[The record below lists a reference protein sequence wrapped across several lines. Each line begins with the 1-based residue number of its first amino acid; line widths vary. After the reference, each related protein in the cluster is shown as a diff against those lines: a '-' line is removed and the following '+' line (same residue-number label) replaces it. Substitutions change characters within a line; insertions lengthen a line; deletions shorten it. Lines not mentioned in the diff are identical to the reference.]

1 MIARGLIR
9 IVLLMGAL
17 VLINRPVI
25 AVDVDFAR
33 DIQPIFAKR
42 CFACHG
48 PAKRESGIAF
58 HVRALAVGKSES
70 GERAIVPGNPAASE
84 LLNRVTADD
93 ETQRMPPDGQP
104 LSPREV
110 GLLREWIRQGAAYAK
125 HWAFVKPARPAIPKV
140 KRSGWVRNEIDRFI
154 LARMEREGL
163 SPSPLVDRAKL
174 IRRLSIDLL
183 GLLPRAA
190 DAEAFAKDTS
200 EQAYEKVIDRLLAS
214 DHFGERWGRHWLDL
228 ARYADT
234 FGYERDD
241 VRPNAWRYRDWV
253 INSLNRNQPFDRFVI
268 EQLAGDLLDQP
279 SLQQRIATGLHRMNI
294 KNNESGIN
302 REDYRNRETVDRVNT
317 TGTAFLGLTIGCGQ
331 CHSHK
336 YDPISQKEYYQ
347 FYAFF
352 NNVEEKDVDI
362 PGTPADR
369 ARYEQALAAYNSNKK
384 RLESQKILLDEL
396 RKHTSPERWRD
407 SLANRNRE
415 WAIRSK
421 RVETAAGKNLDR
433 WTVGLTQADA
443 VAFGFAKKVAAAI
456 SIPEDKRTDEQVRL
470 LREFHPSL
478 KEKAREISARIQSP
492 AQHLKVLDLD
502 ESLKSAL
509 AAAGPDTKEQQAA
522 AGLFW
527 SALVSQL
534 DDARKAIR
542 QLSVQKRHL
551 PKPYIMTL
559 AEATKNRRRTHFL
572 VRGDFKQKGEEV
584 VSVTPAV
591 FNPLSVRGEVP
602 DRLDLAR
609 WIVGRDNPLTARVA
623 VNHIWSHLFGA
634 GIVASTDDFGT
645 QGESPSHPRLLD
657 WLAVEFVESGWDRKR
672 LIKTIVLS
680 ATYRQTARG
689 RSELQAIDPENR
701 LLARQSR
708 FRVEAEIVRD
718 LFLDAGDLLHRRL
731 GGPTIHPAV
740 PSAVSDIGYKYKTRW
755 ILSSK
760 PERYRRGLYI
770 YFKRTN
776 PYPSLTIFDSPESN
790 LCLAKRNRSNTP
802 LQALTTLNDPVFVEC
817 AQALGQILARQRAGS
832 ESRVQFAAW
841 KCLTRSLKSAE
852 VRTLL
857 NLFEAEKN
865 WYGRHADEA
874 AKLIGD
880 YGDKN
885 VPNSEAAAWVAVAR
899 AMLNLDEFVTRE

>member
-1 MIARGLIR
+1 MIERGLIR
-9 IVLLMGAL
+9 IVLLMGIA
-17 VLINRPVI
+17 VLINGPVI
-25 AVDVDFAR
+25 AADVDFAR

-48 PAKRESGIAF
+48 PAKRESGVAF

-84 LLNRVTADD
+84 LLNRVTSDD
-93 ETQRMPPDGQP
+93 ETQRMPPEGKP
-104 LSPREV
+104 LSAREV
-110 GLLREWIRQGAAYAK
+110 GLLREWIRQGAPYAK
-125 HWAFVKPARPAIPKV
+125 HWAFIKPMRPAIPKV
-140 KRSGWVRNEIDRFI
+140 KRSRWARNEIDRFI
-154 LARMEREGL
+154 LARLESAGL
-163 SPSPLVDRAKL
+163 SPSPIVDRAKL

-183 GLLPRAA
+183 GVLPSAA
-190 DAEAFAKDTS
+190 DAQAFIGDTS
-200 EQAYEKVIDRLLAS
+200 EQAYEKVVDRLFAS

-253 INSLNRNQPFDRFVI
+253 INSFNRNQPFEQFVI
-268 EQLAGDLLDQP
+268 EQLAGDLLEQP
-279 SLQQRIATGLHRMNI
+279 SLDQRIATGLHRMNI

-317 TGTAFLGLTIGCGQ
+317 TGTALLGLTIGCGQ

-336 YDPISQKEYYQ
+336 YDPISQQEYYQ

-362 PGTPADR
+362 PGSPADR
-369 ARYEQALAAYNSNKK
+369 ARYKQALAAYNAKKK
-384 RLESQKILLDEL
+384 RLASQKQLLDEL
-396 RKHTSPERWRD
+396 SKHPSHDRWQH
-407 SLANRNRE
+407 SLAERNQK
-415 WAIRSK
+415 WARLSK
-421 RVETAAGKNLDR
+421 RVEELAEKEPGQ
-433 WTVGLTQADA
+433 WTQNLTQADA
-443 VAFGFAKKVAAAI
+443 VTFGFAKKVVAAI
-456 SIPEDKRTDEQVRL
+456 AVSEDKRTDEQVRL
-470 LREFHPSL
+470 LSEFHPSL
-478 KEKAREISARIQSP
+478 KAKAREISARIQSP
-492 AQHLKVLDLD
+492 AQHLAVLDLD

-509 AAAGPDTKEQQAA
+509 AAAGPGTKEQQTAA
-522 AGLFW
+522 VFW
-527 SALVSQL
+527 GTLNSQI
-534 DDARKAIR
+534 DDTRKAIR
-542 QLSVQKRHL
+542 QLSVQNRHL

-559 AEATKNRRRTHFL
+559 AEATKNRRRTHVL
-572 VRGDFKQKGEEV
+572 VRGDFKQKGGEV
-584 VSVTPAV
+584 VAAAPSAL
-591 FNPLSVRGEVP
+591 NPLSARGKVP

-609 WIVGRDNPLTARVA
+609 WIVSPDNPLTARVA

-634 GIVASTDDFGT
+634 GIVTSSDDFGT
-645 QGESPSHPRLLD
+645 QGDPPSHPRLLD

-672 LIKTIVLS
+672 LIKKIVLS
-680 ATYRQTARG
+680 ATYRQTSRG
-689 RSELQAIDPENR
+689 RSELKAVDPENR

-708 FRVEAEIVRD
+708 FRVEGEIVRD
-718 LFLDAGDLLHRRL
+718 LFLDAGGLLHRRL
-731 GGPTIHPAV
+731 GGPTIHPVV

-755 ILSSK
+755 IVSSK
-760 PERYRRGLYI
+760 PGRYRRGLYI

-817 AQALGQILARQRAGS
+817 AQSLGQILARQKTDS
-832 ESRVQFAAW
+832 ESRVQFAAQ
-841 KCLTRSLKSAE
+841 KCLTRSLNSGE

-857 NLFEAEKN
+857 SLFEAEKN
-865 WYGRHADEA
+865 WYGRHSDDAI
-874 AKLIGD
+874 KLIGD

-885 VPNSEAAAWVAVAR
+885 VFNSDAAAWVAVAR